1 MTTAAAQAPGDRK
14 GRGSG
19 AMAVA
24 QRIGRSLMLPI
35 ATLPAAALMV
45 RLGHED
51 MLGREG
57 LPAAVNRAAEFLAA
71 GGGALLDNLPLLF
84 AVGIAIGFARRSDGS
99 TGLAAVVGYLV
110 FRQVMA
116 VFEDPGLPPVEGEPQ
131 PADAG
136 VLGGVVMGIVTA
148 LLYQRYHRRKLPDW
162 LGFFGGRRLV
172 PILASF
178 AGLALGIVFGYA
190 WPVLGA
196 GIHGLGEWLVGS

>member
-1 MTTAAAQAPGDRK
+1 MSTASAPAPTGK
-14 GRGSG
+14 EGRGSG

-45 RLGHED
+45 RLGHDD

-57 LPAAVNRAAEFLAA
+57 LPAVAGRVAEFLAA

-84 AVGIAIGFARRSDGS
+84 AVGIAVGFARRADGS

-110 FRQVMA
+110 FQRVMA
-116 VFEDPGLPPVEGEPQ
+116 VFDDPNLPPQEGVSQ

-136 VLGGVVMGIVTA
+136 VLG
-148 LLYQRYHRRKLPDW
+148 
-162 LGFFGGRRLV
+162 
-172 PILASF
+172 
-178 AGLALGIVFGYA
+178 
-190 WPVLGA
+190 
-196 GIHGLGEWLVGS
+196 